1 MAQGGA
7 TDTGYSEQFI
17 ENIVKYID
25 GKTDLIKELQE
36 LLKDNEDF
44 KNLNKEFNE
53 LSVEDVTNLLKNS
66 KEVLDNVVKH
76 FTENKKDLEILIE
89 QANKVKDMEGKLEAL
104 GNQLLI
110 QGVIGGTAI
119 TALTGALA
127 GTLAIGGVAG
137 ALMGGGLALAG
148 LVALVAIVAI
158 GYAIY
163 QHRGEVK
170 EGIGKTGEEVKGGMV
185 EWGKAIK
192 SLVKDFIDNLPTIQK
207 REDNFAKLNSD
218 LLEQY
223 RKSTGEEQ
231 TTLNNKIEIIRM
243 LQDKDQRSAIEK
255 LVEKGEIKD
264 FSEDEMKRLIEKGLR
279 RCLQTK

>member
-1 MAQGGA
+1 MV
-7 TDTGYSEQFI
+7 E
-17 ENIVKYID
+17 K
-25 GKTDLIKELQE
+25 LQE

-66 KEVLDNVVKH
+66 EEVLDNVVKH
-76 FTENKKDLEILIE
+76 FTENKKDLEILLE
-89 QANKVKDMEGKLEAL
+89 QASKVKDMEGKLETL

-110 QGVIGGTAI
+110 QGVIGGAAI

-163 QHRGEVK
+163 QHRGEIK
-170 EGIGKTGEEVKGGMV
+170 EGAESL
-185 EWGKAIK
+185 GKAIK
-192 SLVKDFIDNLPTIQK
+192 SFVKDLIDKLPTVQA
-207 REDNFAKLNSD
+207 RENNFGRLHEKLFQSIIYASGSEKEGEAKSARD
-218 LLEQY
+218 
-223 RKSTGEEQ
+223 KAIVI
-231 TTLNNKIEIIRM
+231 KM
-243 LQDKDQRSAIEK
+243 LQNEGQRSAIKE
-255 LVEKGEIKD
+255 LIKD
-264 FSEDEMKRLIEKGLR
+264 GTIQNFSEDEMKRLIEKGLSTHETDKKA
-279 RCLQTK
+279 LEELMDDFPPKNYGHW